1 MDYFIDIMLILS
13 YIGAISLILV
23 MFLLAQQYEM

>member
-13 YIGAISLILV
+13 YNGAISVILM
-23 MFLLAQQYEM
+23 MFLLAQ